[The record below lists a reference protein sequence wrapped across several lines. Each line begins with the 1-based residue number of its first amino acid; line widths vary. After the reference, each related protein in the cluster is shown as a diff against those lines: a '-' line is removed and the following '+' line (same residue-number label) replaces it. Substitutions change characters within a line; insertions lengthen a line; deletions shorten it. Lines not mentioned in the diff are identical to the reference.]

1 MMMGKS
7 ALAKRMKRRSALAS
21 DWLEKNKSELAENI
35 SNVIIDP
42 ILNGNDR
49 GNFNDS
55 RGCLDG
61 DVDNAHGQGDE
72 TETLPFSSDE
82 KGNTKDVRSTSGL
95 GGFKGKST
103 VDHESVKDC
112 TLKGSHANGRVSSK
126 QASENKEYSSSDS
139 VPTHDINENN
149 INSPLK
155 TKNPIPSQST
165 GYETHEPTVKHSSDN
180 NSEFL
185 AKRENIG
192 ARNAKNN
199 SNTKRKRARAVE
211 TSSTS
216 QDVDP
221 SFEDDAEEQ
230 PAKKMKTSGGA
241 CQEED
246 VEQVENGKMYEA
258 NEDELSQSE
267 INNKGNYSKKR
278 YSKSCS
284 NLLKNILR
292 NIYPIHI
299 LVNVVT

>member
-1 MMMGKS
+1 MGKS

-35 SNVIIDP
+35 SNVIDP
-42 ILNGNDR
+42 ILNGSDR
-49 GNFNDS
+49 CNFNDS
-55 RGCLDG
+55 SRYVDG

-72 TETLPFSSDE
+72 TETLPFLSAE
-82 KGNTKDVRSTSGL
+82 KGNSKDVRSTSGL

-112 TLKGSHANGRVSSK
+112 TFKGSHANGRVSSK
-126 QASENKEYSSSDS
+126 QASNNKEYSSSDS

-149 INSPLK
+149 INSPSK
-155 TKNPIPSQST
+155 TKKPIPSQST
-165 GYETHEPTVKHSSDN
+165 GHETHEPTVKHSSDN
-180 NSEFL
+180 NSEFF
-185 AKRENIG
+185 AKKENIG
-192 ARNAKNN
+192 DRNAKNN
-199 SNTKRKRARAVE
+199 SITKRKRVGAVE

-221 SFEDDAEEQ
+221 SLEDDAEEQ
-230 PAKKMKTSGGA
+230 PAKKMKTSGGT
-241 CQEED
+241 CQED

-278 YSKSCS
+278 YSKRWLFEFERYCLSLGLGE
-284 NLLKNILR
+284 NLLKKW
-292 NIYPIHI
+292 
-299 LVNVVT
+299 

>member
-7 ALAKRMKRRSALAS
+7 ALAKRMKRRSALAN

-49 GNFNDS
+49 SNFNDS
-55 RGCLDG
+55 SGCLDG

-95 GGFKGKST
+95 GGFKGEST

-112 TLKGSHANGRVSSK
+112 TLKGSHANRRVSSK
-126 QASENKEYSSSDS
+126 QASNNKEYSSSDS
-139 VPTHDINENN
+139 VPTHDIHENN
-149 INSPLK
+149 INSPSI

-165 GYETHEPTVKHSSDN
+165 GHEAHEPTVKHSLDN
-180 NSEFL
+180 NSEFF
-185 AKRENIG
+185 AERENIG
-192 ARNAKNN
+192 DRNAKNN
-199 SNTKRKRARAVE
+199 SITKRKRVGA
-211 TSSTS
+211 
-216 QDVDP
+216 VDP

-230 PAKKMKTSGGA
+230 PAKKMKTSGGT

-278 YSKSCS
+278 YSKSCLFEFERYCLS
-284 NLLKNILR
+284 LGENLLKKW
-292 NIYPIHI
+292 
-299 LVNVVT
+299 